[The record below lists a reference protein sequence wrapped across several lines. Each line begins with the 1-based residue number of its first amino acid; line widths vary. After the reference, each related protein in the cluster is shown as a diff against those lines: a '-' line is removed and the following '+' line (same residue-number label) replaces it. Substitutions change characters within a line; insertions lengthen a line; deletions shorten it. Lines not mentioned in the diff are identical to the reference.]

1 MLDTIFVNNG
11 IFNHMGY
18 GSFQYDKII
27 PIDQPMGAAMIFRRS
42 ILDDIGG
49 AIDERFFIY
58 YDDVDI
64 AKRVKDKGFKTIFYP
79 EAKIIHYGGGDSGK
93 IPRKTIRNRSSSK
106 FKFVQKH
113 YGLYATFLLLLIE
126 LFRVIRIVILT
137 PVYLMKGRKPRIWWN
152 FQSILRSF
160 FLVISNY
167 TILKQKH
174 NLEYE
179 YMEKKKLFLNFV

>member
-1 MLDTIFVNNG
+1 MLDTIFMNNG

-79 EAKIIHYGGGDSGK
+79 EAKIIVEG
-93 IPRKTIRNRSSSK
+93 
-106 FKFVQKH
+106 
-113 YGLYATFLLLLIE
+113 E
-126 LFRVIRIVILT
+126 IL
-137 PVYLMKGRKPRIWWN
+137 VR
-152 FQSILRSF
+152 F
-160 FLVISNY
+160 
-167 TILKQKH
+167 H
-174 NLEYE
+174 E
-179 YMEKKKLFLNFV
+179 KLFEIDHQVNSNSF